1 MTVFAFVKINNVFK
15 IAVTVARCSVA
26 VKKKIIT
33 KKLEIIYI
41 YIYIYININI
51 EILFRF

>member
-26 VKKKIIT
+26 VKKMIIT
-33 KKLEIIYI
+33 KKVRNNLYL
-41 YIYIYININI
+41 YLYVYKYKYRNIV
-51 EILFRF
+51 